1 MDLLRDI
8 VVKSLASA
16 ALVAMAGCGQS
27 FANLSASLGSGR
39 AGGRGN
45 IGVLFI
51 NNTPH
56 RAVFTFGS
64 FDQTDQFSEPDF
76 KQLGLDDPG
85 VTLDGNS
92 SSAILSIECA
102 RVFSIGSPS
111 LLRLIEEN
119 LPDVTLDDD
128 AFLEGVEFFSVPPE
142 DGDGPETA
150 EPVSEGVAPP
160 FEALLGVDFPCNALL
175 IIRFEFD
182 DVGPDPFRTDFELIP
197 SESSR

>member
-1 MDLLRDI
+1 MNLLRDI
-8 VVKSLASA
+8 VVRSVVSA
-16 ALVAMAGCGQS
+16 ALVGVAGCGEQ
-27 FANLSASLGSGR
+27 FANLSASLGSSR

-45 IGVLFI
+45 VGVLFI

-64 FDQTDQFSEPDF
+64 YDQTDQFSEPDF
-76 KQLGLDDPG
+76 KQFGLDDPG

-102 RVFSIGSPS
+102 RVLGIGSPS

-128 AFLEGVEFFSVPPE
+128 AFIEGVEFFSLPPE
-142 DGDGPETA
+142 NGDGEDTS
-150 EPVSEGVAPP
+150 EPVRQGVAPP
-160 FEALLGVDFPCNALL
+160 FEALLGVDFPCGALL

-182 DVGPDPFRTDFELIP
+182 DLGPDPFRTDFELIP

>member
-1 MDLLRDI
+1 VNVVRDI
-8 VVKSLASA
+8 VVRSLASA
-16 ALVAMAGCGQS
+16 ALIGVAGCGES
-27 FANLSASLGSGR
+27 FANLSASLGGGR
-39 AGGRGN
+39 AGGRGDV
-45 IGVLFI
+45 GVLFI

-64 FDQTDQFSEPDF
+64 YDQTDQFSKPDF

-85 VTLDGNS
+85 VTLDRNS
-92 SSAILSIECA
+92 SSTILSIECA

-142 DGDGPETA
+142 DGDGEDTA

-182 DVGPDPFRTDFELIP
+182 DLGPDPFRTDFELIP